1 MVKKTLG
8 RRKVEI
14 VKMTKE
20 SNLQVTFSKRKAGLF
35 KKASELCTLCDA
47 KIAMIVF
54 SPAGKVFSFGHPNVD
69 VLLDHFRGRVV
80 EHNNT
85 NLDESYTKLHVQ
97 MLNKSYTEVKA
108 EVEKEQKNKQSRAQ
122 NERENENA
130 EEWWSKSPLELN
142 LSQSTCMIRVLKDLK
157 KIVDEKA
164 FHLIHQTNPNFY
176 FGSSS
181 NAAAPAT
188 VSGGNISTN
197 QGFFDQNGMTPRP
210 PQTLLFGFNI
220 MNRTPGV

>member
-85 NLDESYTKLHVQ
+85 NLDENYTKLHVQ
-97 MLNKSYTEVKA
+97 MLNKSYTEK
-108 EVEKEQKNKQSRAQ
+108 KNKGISSRGPKMK
-122 NERENENA
+122 EENENA

-157 KIVDEKA
+157 KKVDEKA

-197 QGFFDQNGMTPRP
+197 QGFFDQNGMTTTP
-210 PQTLLFGFNI
+210 PQTLLFGFDI

>member
-1 MVKKTLG
+1 
-8 RRKVEI
+8 
-14 VKMTKE
+14 
-20 SNLQVTFSKRKAGLF
+20 
-35 KKASELCTLCDA
+35 
-47 KIAMIVF
+47 
-54 SPAGKVFSFGHPNVD
+54 
-69 VLLDHFRGRVV
+69 
-80 EHNNT
+80 
-85 NLDESYTKLHVQ
+85 
-97 MLNKSYTEVKA
+97 VKA

-164 FHLIHQTNPNFY
+164 IQLIHQTNPNFY
-176 FGSSS
+176 VGSSS

-197 QGFFDQNGMTPRP
+197 QGFFDQNGMTTNPT
-210 PQTLLFGFNI
+210 QTLLFGFDI

>member
-35 KKASELCTLCDA
+35 KKASEFCTLCDA

-69 VLLDHFRGRVV
+69 VLLDHFRGCVV
-80 EHNNT
+80 GHNNT

-97 MLNKSYTEVKA
+97 MLNKSYTEVN
-108 EVEKEQKNKQSRAQ
+108 VNCWQY
-122 NERENENA
+122 
-130 EEWWSKSPLELN
+130 
-142 LSQSTCMIRVLKDLK
+142 
-157 KIVDEKA
+157 
-164 FHLIHQTNPNFY
+164 LIF
-176 FGSSS
+176 
-181 NAAAPAT
+181 
-188 VSGGNISTN
+188 VSLL
-197 QGFFDQNGMTPRP
+197 FFDFDIEYYINVSQFMDILNKFIIR
-210 PQTLLFGFNI
+210 GFI
-220 MNRTPGV
+220 RR

>member
-1 MVKKTLG
+1 
-8 RRKVEI
+8 
-14 VKMTKE
+14 
-20 SNLQVTFSKRKAGLF
+20 GLF

-54 SPAGKVFSFGHPNVD
+54 SPGKVFSFGHPNFD

-108 EVEKEQKNKQSRAQ
+108 EVEKEQRNKQSRAQ

-157 KIVDEKA
+157 KKVDEKA

-197 QGFFDQNGMTPRP
+197 QGF
-210 PQTLLFGFNI
+210 
-220 MNRTPGV
+220 